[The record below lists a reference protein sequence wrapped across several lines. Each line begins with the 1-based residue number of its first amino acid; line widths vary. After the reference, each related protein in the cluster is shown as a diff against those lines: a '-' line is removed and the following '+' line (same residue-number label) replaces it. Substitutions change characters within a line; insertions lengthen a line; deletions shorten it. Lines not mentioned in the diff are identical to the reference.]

1 MDFEEMHPDFAYSQ
15 TGFDAWLEWH
25 AMDHFPRAHGFVKL
39 GRNSESPVLN
49 TNSDHWLMF
58 PAGRDFGV
66 SMFHQIH
73 CLSMIR
79 ESLITDPND
88 HAAHCLNF
96 LRQAML
102 CNADTTLE
110 TGIATTH
117 TCRDFTQAY
126 DFISENQRTRWP
138 KKHNATESHNDT
150 AADAHHDH
158 GLR

>member
-1 MDFEEMHPDFAYSQ
+1 
-15 TGFDAWLEWH
+15 
-25 AMDHFPRAHGFVKL
+25 
-39 GRNSESPVLN
+39 
-49 TNSDHWLMF
+49 
-58 PAGRDFGV
+58 
-66 SMFHQIH
+66 MFHQIH

-79 ESLITDPND
+79 ESLLNGPND

-117 TCRDFTQAY
+117 TCKDFTQAY
-126 DFISENQRTRWP
+126 DFISENQRQRWP
-138 KKHNATESHNDT
+138 AKHKAAESHNDT
-150 AADAHHDH
+150 EDTHHDH